1 MTSST
6 PPFEPEPQ
14 VSQSVSAGESTAATS
29 PSRGFRV
36 PPKLILAVVILAAVL
51 WFIFAN
57 TNDAKIKLWVHT
69 FSVPVWMVLLG
80 TLVVGIIIGWLLGRR
95 RRRPRT

>member
-6 PPFEPEPQ
+6 PPLEPEPQ
-14 VSQSVSAGESTAATS
+14 VSQSVSAGESAAATS
-29 PSRGFRV
+29 PSRGFRI

-51 WFIFAN
+51 WFVFAN
-57 TNDAKIKLWVHT
+57 TSDAKIKLWVHT
-69 FSVPVWMVLLG
+69 VSVPVWMVLLG
-80 TLVVGIIIGWLLGRR
+80 TLVAGIIIGWLLGRR